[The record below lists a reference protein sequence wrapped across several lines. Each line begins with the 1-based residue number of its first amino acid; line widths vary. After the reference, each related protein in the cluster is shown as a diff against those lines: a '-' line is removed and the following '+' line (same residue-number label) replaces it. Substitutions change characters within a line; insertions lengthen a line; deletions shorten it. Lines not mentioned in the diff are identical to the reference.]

1 MPLGTAIISV
11 LVVIGIVYA
20 IVRAF
25 KRRRS
30 N

>member
-1 MPLGTAIISV
+1 MPLGPAIISA
-11 LVVIGIVYA
+11 LIVIGIVYA

-25 KRRRS
+25 KKQNS

>member
-1 MPLGTAIISV
+1 MPLGPAIVSTLII
-11 LVVIGIVYA
+11 IGIVYA

-25 KRRRS
+25 KKQKS